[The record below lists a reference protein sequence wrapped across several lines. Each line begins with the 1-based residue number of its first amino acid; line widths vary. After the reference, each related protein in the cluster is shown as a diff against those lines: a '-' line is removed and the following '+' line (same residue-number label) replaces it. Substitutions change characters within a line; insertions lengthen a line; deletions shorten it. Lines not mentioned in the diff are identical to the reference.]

1 MGFSKPS
8 VLLDWINDD
17 SAAKYTIPSSAA
29 QLAGHINDTN
39 ADEKIFNFC
48 WWRLSAWIEFL
59 DNTFDNSGNN
69 INAPNS
75 TTITETVAP
84 AASTVALD
92 AGGIKSWDASSNA
105 IFSVTEPGVVTIG
118 YNANDI
124 ISLTAGVLSVATAT
138 AADLVKLHALTPSAA
153 DLNLLLGAV
162 GNGLAVADIT
172 KLAGIDSSA
181 AEINLLHSV
190 SGLIQADFT
199 KLAAINSSAAELNL
213 LYNVSGLVQ
222 ADFTKLAALTPSAAD
237 INPLLGASGNGL
249 AVADITK
256 LAGIDSSAAE
266 LNLLNSVAGLVKAD
280 FTKLAAIDSSA
291 INIDAMVSGGLLAVD
306 GISSYNITSNIGVT
320 DKPGLIKWDYTG
332 INMSD
337 PRNPSV
343 SLFHLKS
350 QNRSAGTT
358 DGTSVGKLVDNSA
371 DFVTDGVAEDDF
383 VYNATDNTGALVTHV
398 DDLHNLSIDTDIFIS
413 GEAYIIMSLHTGD
426 MHIGSN
432 TKYINYDSNTEVIT
446 AAGSFVG
453 QAALKTDTEEE
464 TADVATGNAL
474 TATFSSIGEYGF
486 YPQVKFETNTTG
498 VEIVLDDGAGGGA
511 GPTAYQP
518 ISILISHTS
527 GSNRNIYAQIRYATA
542 SGEIC
547 WVFIL
552 KDKITKKYIRMHKC
566 PDHPAI
572 SCHDVEAVHHPFYGN
587 YDPEKH
593 NMFCIPL
600 NKTER
605 AEVEDLREWKNELP
619 GLTFLEAIKKY
630 YDINENPKSAKWPDI
645 PVTIGLDRK
654 GKVMKAKIPKRDY
667 IKQAELVKKK

>member
-59 DNTFDNSGNN
+59 DNTFDATGNN

-162 GNGLAVADIT
+162 GNGLLVADLT
-172 KLAGIDSSA
+172 KLA
-181 AEINLLHSV
+181 
-190 SGLIQADFT
+190 
-199 KLAAINSSAAELNL
+199 
-213 LYNVSGLVQ
+213 
-222 ADFTKLAALTPSAAD
+222 
-237 INPLLGASGNGL
+237 
-249 AVADITK
+249 
-256 LAGIDSSAAE
+256 
-266 LNLLNSVAGLVKAD
+266 
-280 FTKLAAIDSSA
+280 
-291 INIDAMVSGGLLAVD
+291 NIDASDAEIDQLDGNTVGGSSAGDIATIDDTQALTNKTIDADNNTVSNLAHGSEVDDPTTGVHGVGGGDVVGTALTQTLTNKTLTSPKINEDVVLAATSTQLDATVTGAIINTDRTEIIPVLPGRIGLERRGLLSRIPGGDGSAVNFLVQSELLKSNSATSTASDKLIDSGGGFSGVIEVD
-306 GISSYNITSNIGVT
+306 DIVCNRT
-320 DKPGLIKWDYTG
+320 DDT
-332 INMSD
+332 
-337 PRNPSV
+337 
-343 SLFHLKS
+343 
-350 QNRSAGTT
+350 A
-358 DGTSVGKLVDNSA
+358 
-371 DFVTDGVAEDDF
+371 
-383 VYNATDNTGALVTHV
+383 ALVTAV
-398 DDLHNLSIDTDIFIS
+398 DSDTALSLDADIFVSSDNYEIFDKDS
-413 GEAYIIMSLHTGD
+413 GNIT
-426 MHIGSN
+426 IGYGSA
-432 TKYINYDSNTEVIT
+432 TILYDYKTQAMALSG
-446 AAGSFVG
+446 AMVG
-453 QAALKTDTEEE
+453 QGALKTDTEEE
-464 TADVATGNAL
+464 TADVVSG
-474 TATFSSIGEYGF
+474 SSTRFYFTDIGEYGF
-486 YPQVKFETNTTG
+486 WPNVKFEADTTNIDTILFNRGTG
-498 VEIVLDDGAGGGA
+498 GGGA
-511 GPTAYQP
+511 GSTTYVPLGIT
-518 ISILISHTS
+518 LGHSH
-527 GSNRNIYAQIRYATA
+527 GFNRQVYVQIRYTTA

-645 PVTIGLDRK
+645 PVTIGLDRNRK
-654 GKVMKAKIPKRDY
+654 IMKAKIPKRDY

>member
-1 MGFSKPS
+1 MGATKPT
-8 VLLDWINDD
+8 VQLDWINSDD
-17 SAAKYTIPSSAA
+17 PTKMTIPSAPA

-39 ADEKIFNFC
+39 ASEKIFN
-48 WWRLSAWIEFL
+48 WMWNRVSHWIEFL
-59 DNTFDNSGNN
+59 DNSFDNSGNN

-84 AASTVALD
+84 TASTVALD

-199 KLAAINSSAAELNL
+199 KLAAI
-213 LYNVSGLVQ
+213 
-222 ADFTKLAALTPSAAD
+222 
-237 INPLLGASGNGL
+237 
-249 AVADITK
+249 
-256 LAGIDSSAAE
+256 
-266 LNLLNSVAGLVKAD
+266 
-280 FTKLAAIDSSA
+280 DSSA

-371 DFVTDGVAEDDF
+371 DFVTDGVAIGDF
-383 VYNATDNTGALVTHV
+383 VYNTTDNTDALVTNV
-398 DDLHNLSIDTDIFIS
+398 DDLHNLSIDTDVFIS

-432 TKYINYDSNTEVIT
+432 TKYINYDSNTEVMT

-527 GSNRNIYAQIRYATA
+527 GSNRNIYAQIRYTTA

-552 KDKITKKYIRMHKC
+552 KDKITKKYIKMHKC

-645 PVTIGLDRK
+645 PVTIGLVRK
-654 GKVMKAKIPKRDY
+654 GKVMKAKIP
-667 IKQAELVKKK
+667 